1 MKAYYSIADLQ
12 ALELTG
18 LPTSRRGLE
27 KYVLN
32 KQFKYREVP
41 SRGKGGSKKEYELNA
56 ELKELIVLRQMKSE
70 LIIQENCELI
80 QDSGL
85 STGKFQNA
93 NDLMDWQREVAE
105 NRLFVVRYIQN
116 CIRQG
121 IKKTKAVEQFISQSA
136 AKTLPSQMLIAV
148 RKANAK
154 AGEDRTVSRRSLFD
168 WIGAVE
174 DAEEHKLNLLSVLA
188 PKQRSSTLPAWA
200 SALLKVWGQP
210 QKPTLTAA
218 LELLPTYLDSNVEC
232 PSYAQAYRFLNEKVG
247 NVEVQKGRMGSR
259 ELKNIKPFIRR
270 DTENLLATD
279 VYTADGHCFDAEIAH
294 PIHGKPFRPE
304 ITSIIDVATRCIVG
318 WSIDLSE
325 NRWAVLDAIRMSATE
340 FGIPAIFYVD
350 NGSGYKNDLLKG
362 RANGILSRLNVTV
375 SHALPYN
382 SQAKGL
388 IERSHQTLWVKAAKN
403 LPTYIGKDMDAEAS
417 NKAHKLTRSE
427 IIKFGQAKSLM
438 PWTEFVKYAES
449 IVNAYNNKPHSSL
462 KRITDPITLKTRH
475 MTPLEMWNV
484 ALDSECPIDRVDN
497 WDIENFF
504 RPTVERKVRRCEIE
518 LFSNRYFHR
527 DLEQYHDETVQVGYD
542 IHCAEKV
549 TVRDLEGRLICIAVW
564 NDNKRDYFP
573 KTVIEKAREQRAT
586 GRLRRLAVKQAEAV
600 AELNPQKVIEHL
612 EQQTVINFPS
622 RKSHSELLAEINA
635 LPIQQD
641 KELLDVKYVIPNNQ
655 TRNEISQ
662 SNDEKVMRWVEIDLA
677 ILEGKEVAEEDRKY
691 WKNFQLSKAFG
702 RLSEDDKQLQQHLE
716 NTEQLRLSNGL

>member
-18 LPTSRRGLE
+18 LPTTRRGLE
-27 KYVLN
+27 KYVSN

-41 SRGKGGSKKEYELNA
+41 SRGKGGLRKEYELNE
-56 ELKELIVLRQMKSE
+56 ELTQLIVLKQMKSE
-70 LIIQENCELI
+70 LSDVVNYEQPLEVSLLPNLP
-80 QDSGL
+80 
-85 STGKFQNA
+85 NA
-93 NDLMDWQREVAE
+93 NDLVNWQREIAE
-105 NRLFVVRYIQN
+105 NRLFVVRFIQQKIN
-116 CIRQG
+116 AG
-121 IKKTKAVEQFISQSA
+121 MKKTKAIEQFIADAVDHS
-136 AKTLPSQMLIAV
+136 LPNEMQEAIK
-148 RKANAK
+148 KANAK
-154 AGEDRTVSRRSLFD
+154 AGSDRTVSRRSVFD

-174 DAEEHKLNLLSVLA
+174 DAEKHKINLLSVLA
-188 PKQRSSTLPAWA
+188 PKQRTSTIPAWA
-200 SALLKVWGQP
+200 TALLKLWGQP
-210 QKPTLTAA
+210 QKPTLAA
-218 LELLPTYLDSNVEC
+218 CMELLPNHLESGIAC
-232 PSYAQAYRFLNEKVG
+232 PSYSQAYRFLNEKMG
-247 NVEVQKGRMGSR
+247 NVEVQKGRMGTR

-270 DTENLLATD
+270 DTQSLFATD

-304 ITSIIDVATRCIVG
+304 ITSIIDVATRRIVG
-318 WSIDLSE
+318 WSVDLSE

-340 FGIPAIFYVD
+340 CGIPAIFYVD

-388 IERSHQTLWVKAAKN
+388 IERSHKTLWVKAAKN
-403 LPTYIGKDMDAEAS
+403 LPTYIGKDMDSEAS
-417 NKAHKLTRSE
+417 NKSHKLTRSE

-438 PWTEFVKYAES
+438 PWIDFVNYAAS
-449 IVNAYNNKPHSSL
+449 VVDAYNNKPHSSL
-462 KRITDPITLKTRH
+462 KRIIDPVSMKSRH

-484 ALDSECPIDRVDN
+484 SLDNEYPIDRVDN

-527 DLEQYHDETVQVGYD
+527 DLEQYHDEIVQVGYD

-549 TVRDLEGRLICIAVW
+549 TVRDMDGRLLCIAVW

-573 KTVIEKAREQRAT
+573 KTVIEQAREQRAS
-586 GRLRRLAVKQAEAV
+586 GRLRRLAVKQSEAIAEM
-600 AELNPQKVIEHL
+600 NPQKVIEHL
-612 EQQTVINFPS
+612 EQQTVIPFPS
-622 RKSHSELLAEINA
+622 RRDHSAILAEMNA
-635 LPIQQD
+635 LPTHQEKQVF
-641 KELLDVKYVIPNNQ
+641 DVKFVIPNEQ
-655 TRNEISQ
+655 TSNEVSH
-662 SNDEKVMRWVEIDLA
+662 SNDEKVRRWVQIDQA
-677 ILEGKEVAEEDRKY
+677 ILDQQEISEEDKKY

-702 RLSEDDKQLQQHLE
+702 RLREDDKQLQQHLE
-716 NTEQLRLSNGL
+716 NTEQLRLSSGL

>member
-18 LPTSRRGLE
+18 LPTTRRGLE

-32 KQFKYREVP
+32 KQFKYREVA
-41 SRGKGGSKKEYELNA
+41 SRGKGGIKKEYELN
-56 ELKELIVLRQMKSE
+56 EQLMQLVVLKQMKSE
-70 LIIQENCELI
+70 LPSPVNYEQKLVVAEVSNNL
-80 QDSGL
+80 
-85 STGKFQNA
+85 QNA
-93 NDLMDWQREVAE
+93 NELMGWQREVAE
-105 NRLFVVRYIQN
+105 NRLFVVRYIQRN
-116 CIRQG
+116 MQAG
-121 IKKTKAVEQFISQSA
+121 IKKTKAVELFIAAAA
-136 AKTLPSQMLIAV
+136 AKTLPEDIQNAV

-154 AGEDRTVSRRSLFD
+154 SGADRTVSRRSVFD
-168 WIGAVE
+168 WIGSVE
-174 DAEEHKLNLLSVLA
+174 DGEKHKINLLSVLA
-188 PKQRSSTLPAWA
+188 PKQRTTALPAWA

-218 LELLPTYLDSNVEC
+218 LELLPSYLDSGVEC
-232 PSYAQAYRFLNEKVG
+232 PSYAQAYRFLNEKMG
-247 NVEVQKGRMGSR
+247 NVEVQKGRMGAR

-270 DTENLLATD
+270 DTDSLLATD

-304 ITSIIDVATRCIVG
+304 ITSIIDVATRRIVG

-340 FGIPAIFYVD
+340 CGIPAIFYVD

-388 IERSHQTLWVKAAKN
+388 IERSHRTLWVKAAKN

-417 NKAHKLTRSE
+417 NKSHKLTRSE

-438 PWTEFVKYAES
+438 SWTDFVSFAASVVED
-449 IVNAYNNKPHSSL
+449 YNNKPHSGL
-462 KRITDPITLKTRH
+462 KRITDTVTMKSRH
-475 MTPLEMWNV
+475 MTPLEMWDI
-484 ALDSECPIDRVDN
+484 ALDAECPIDRVDN

-549 TVRDLEGRLICIAVW
+549 TVRDLDGRLICVAIW

-573 KTVIEKAREQRAT
+573 KTVIEKAREQRAG

-600 AELNPQKVIEHL
+600 AELNPHQVIEHI
-612 EQQTVINFPS
+612 EQQSVINFPI
-622 RKSHSELLAEINA
+622 RRPTAQIFAEMDA
-635 LPIQQD
+635 LPVHQEKQIFDVKHLMPTEQNESQSD
-641 KELLDVKYVIPNNQ
+641 DKVARWMRLDQGILTGKEL
-655 TRNEISQ
+655 S
-662 SNDEKVMRWVEIDLA
+662 
-677 ILEGKEVAEEDRKY
+677 EEDRKF
-691 WKNFQLSKAFG
+691 WELFQQSKKFK
-702 RLSEDDKQLQQHLE
+702 LLCNEDKQLQQHLE
-716 NTEQLRLSNGL
+716 TTEQLRVSNEL